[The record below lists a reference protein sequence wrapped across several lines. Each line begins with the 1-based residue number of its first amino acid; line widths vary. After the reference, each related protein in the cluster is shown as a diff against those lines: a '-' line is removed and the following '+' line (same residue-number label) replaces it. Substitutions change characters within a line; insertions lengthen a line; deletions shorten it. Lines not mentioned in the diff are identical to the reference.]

1 MATASRVEGNW
12 QTAKKTIRERNKF
25 MFNNPLLSDVEFL
38 PRGATDAKG
47 VRRMN
52 EATIPAH
59 KYVLA
64 IGSPVFFAMFY
75 GELAETTDII
85 ELPDCDSESL
95 LELLR
100 YLYCDEVELTGSNV
114 MQVLYLANKYV
125 VSSLAA
131 ECNDFLHSNLCPEN
145 VFAVLPS
152 AVKFEDKILANKCW
166 EIIDH
171 EGNQAVKSEPF
182 KCIDKALLV
191 SVLERSTINC
201 TEINLFKAMMEWASN
216 ECKRRGCADTG
227 REKRNILGEE
237 VLYLCRFPLMAQ
249 ADFAKTVLDADVLN
263 RKEIVQMF
271 KYFGEVSD
279 DNLCFS
285 TATRA
290 EKFIRRFETERYDK
304 GWTYKSNLKDFIG
317 FSVDQP
323 VKVRGVTL
331 FGSEGGT
338 YKVKFCFKE
347 KRSTTNLFY
356 KNVSFVSLQMEEE
369 EGYYGYDVMFDKP
382 IRLSANK
389 EYIVEALIEGP
400 PSWHGQGGNCTQQCE
415 GVTFTFLKES
425 SPNCTSSSQGQFP
438 RIIFS
443 KT

>member
-1 MATASRVEGNW
+1 
-12 QTAKKTIRERNKF
+12 

-201 TEINLFKAMMEWASN
+201 PEVHLFEAMMDWASN
-216 ECKRRGCADTG
+216 ECKRRGCSDTG
-227 REKRNILGEE
+227 KEKRNILGEE

-249 ADFAKTVLDADVLN
+249 DDFATTVLDADVLN
-263 RKEIVQMF
+263 PKEIVQMF
-271 KYFGEVSD
+271 KYFCEVSN

-285 TATRA
+285 TAARV
-290 EKFIRRFETERYDK
+290 EKSISIKVGTFGAK
-304 GWTYKSNLKDFIG
+304 KSPTID
-317 FSVDQP
+317 
-323 VKVRGVTL
+323 VK
-331 FGSEGGT
+331 
-338 YKVKFCFKE
+338 
-347 KRSTTNLFY
+347 
-356 KNVSFVSLQMEEE
+356 
-369 EGYYGYDVMFDKP
+369 
-382 IRLSANK
+382 SA
-389 EYIVEALIEGP
+389 
-400 PSWHGQGGNCTQQCE
+400 
-415 GVTFTFLKES
+415 
-425 SPNCTSSSQGQFP
+425 
-438 RIIFS
+438 
-443 KT
+443 